1 MLFNSLQCAML
12 LFEHIKGYVQLQ
24 SHSKGSYSLYQCH
37 CFCNSKNALIVVGG
51 FFWETDM

>member
-12 LFEHIKGYVQLQ
+12 LFEHIKGYVKLQ